1 MSKEEIVSAIQN
13 CARKLGR
20 VPTRR
25 ELQKMNGVSHR
36 EVDRRF
42 GSYGRAVTLAGL
54 EPERKQKY
62 GIGREALLMDWARVA
77 RKLGKAP
84 TRFEY
89 IAEGAY
95 STTPFE
101 RHWKRWSQVQADF
114 MKFAKEAGQEGRW
127 EEVVE
132 IAGKQKLVGREL
144 TRTST
149 NEFLA
154 HSGGRALPQI
164 GADET
169 DRAIVEIAKIAEIEE
184 KTSPLIKADL
194 TDRKNIRMEKQ
205 VSPQMSTENADQKRA
220 GTDGSPTSPSSS
232 AIEES
237 SFGCASGF
245 RQRAQTPA
253 ERLNL
258 PLMNT
263 DPRQAGTGDTDQ
275 KRTAEKDRWWR
286 KRRVL
291 RDRPVYG
298 APAVHAGALGHL
310 PVNEAGVLV
319 AFGMLAERLGLVV
332 LRVQTEF
339 PDCEVLCEM
348 EPGRWQRLRVEFEF
362 ESRNFLRHGHDP
374 NGCDMIVCW
383 RHNWAECPEGIE
395 VVELSGI
402 IG

>member
-25 ELQKMNGVSHR
+25 ELQKMNGVSPR

-54 EPERKQKY
+54 EPDRTQQY
-62 GIGREALLMDWARVA
+62 GIGREALLTDWARVA

-101 RHWKRWSQVQADF
+101 RHWKRWGQVQADF
-114 MKFAKEAGQEGRW
+114 VKFAKEAGQEGRW
-127 EEVVE
+127 EEEVG
-132 IAGKQKLVGREL
+132 IAEESPRSPSSRVIAAIENRI
-144 TRTST
+144 S
-149 NEFLA
+149 
-154 HSGGRALPQI
+154 PQI
-164 GADET
+164 FADET
-169 DRAIVEIAKIAEIEE
+169 DQAIAEIAKIAGIAGIEE
-184 KTSPLIKADL
+184 QTSPLINAG
-194 TDRKNIRMEKQ
+194 
-205 VSPQMSTENADQKRA
+205 SADQNGARDGVA
-220 GTDGSPTSPSSS
+220 GLKACSTQQSL
-232 AIEES
+232 AAES
-237 SFGCASGF
+237 GG
-245 RQRAQTPA
+245 
-253 ERLNL
+253 
-258 PLMNT
+258 
-263 DPRQAGTGDTDQ
+263 
-275 KRTAEKDRWWR
+275 WWR

-298 APAVHAGALGHL
+298 APAVQAGALGHL
-310 PVNEAGVLV
+310 PINEAGVLV
-319 AFGMLAERLGLVV
+319 LFGMMAERLGLVV

-395 VVELSGI
+395 VVELAGI
-402 IG
+402 AGIAEIARDRRN